1 MEHEN
6 QLCGRTMD
14 VAEMLVPVVDGEQK
28 VMMMKKNDEDRT
40 DESRRAHGSLV
51 VKEMTEGQRWNWMM
65 EESELDVVI
74 ENHCR
79 CQE

>member
-1 MEHEN
+1 
-6 QLCGRTMD
+6 MD
-14 VAEMLVPVVDGEQK
+14 GAEMLLPVGDRYQE
-28 VMMMKKNDEDRT
+28 VMMMKKNDDDRT

-65 EESELDVVI
+65 EENELDVVI

>member
-1 MEHEN
+1 
-6 QLCGRTMD
+6 
-14 VAEMLVPVVDGEQK
+14 
-28 VMMMKKNDEDRT
+28 MMKKNDEDRT